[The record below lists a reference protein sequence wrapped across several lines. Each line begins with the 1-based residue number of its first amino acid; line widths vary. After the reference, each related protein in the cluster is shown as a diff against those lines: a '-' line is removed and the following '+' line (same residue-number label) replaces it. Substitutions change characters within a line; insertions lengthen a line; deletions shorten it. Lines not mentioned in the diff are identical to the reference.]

1 MPTPPRPD
9 WITAVSNSMLSPEG
23 VPVAAPDWFTTGR
36 LGPSS
41 MAVPYLS
48 NRCRQHR
55 ATPLDRRSTVP
66 SSLAVIAPLINRG
79 EECDAEEQRNESWYA
94 GGLLLSLKTMRHVDT
109 LFDGHQAPRW
119 TSRRSSHP
127 NGIPVGSRR
136 RRSNDKPA
144 PAVETDA
151 GPWSGNDPADY
162 HWNAQPQA
170 NAAPRAAA
178 QDVGI
183 LRVL

>member
-1 MPTPPRPD
+1 MVHNGTTRSFVHGGPLLIQSLPPT
-9 WITAVSNSMLSPEG
+9 TE
-23 VPVAAPDWFTTGR
+23 
-36 LGPSS
+36 
-41 MAVPYLS
+41 
-48 NRCRQHR
+48 Q
-55 ATPLDRRSTVP
+55 RRSIVARQYALLSLSLRP
-66 SSLAVIAPLINRG
+66 SINRG
-79 EECDAEEQRNESWYA
+79 EECEAEEQRNESWYA
-94 GGLLLSLKTMRHVDT
+94 GGLLLSLKTLRHVDT

-144 PAVETDA
+144 SALETDA
-151 GPWSGNDPADY
+151 GPWGGNDPADC

-170 NAAPRAAA
+170 NAAPSAAA

-183 LRVL
+183 LRVLGTSLTSMSALRGRPVSETVS

>member
-1 MPTPPRPD
+1 M
-9 WITAVSNSMLSPEG
+9 VHNG
-23 VPVAAPDWFTTGR
+23 TTRSFVHG
-36 LGPSS
+36 GPLLIQSL
-41 MAVPYLS
+41 P
-48 NRCRQHR
+48 
-55 ATPLDRRSTVP
+55 ATPSNAARSSFDSPQFSRCHCAP
-66 SSLAVIAPLINRG
+66 SINRA

-94 GGLLLSLKTMRHVDT
+94 GGLLLSLKTLRHVDT

-151 GPWSGNDPADY
+151 GPWGGNDPADC

-170 NAAPRAAA
+170 NAAPCAAA